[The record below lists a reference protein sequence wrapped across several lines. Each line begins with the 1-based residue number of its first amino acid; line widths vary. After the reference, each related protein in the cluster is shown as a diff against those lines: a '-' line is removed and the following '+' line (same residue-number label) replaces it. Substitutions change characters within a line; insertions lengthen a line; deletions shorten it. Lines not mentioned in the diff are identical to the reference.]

1 VKELKLY
8 MIHPKITLN
17 LCGSLLVLENPVV
30 MAVINI
36 TADSFYEK
44 SRFTERGSILKQAET
59 HIQEGAT
66 FLDIGGMS
74 SRPGAPVSDAKD
86 EVEKIVPVI
95 KSLKKEF
102 PDAFISIDTVH
113 SAVANAAYQEGAVL
127 VNDISAGAIDPDM
140 FPFLAKTNIPYVLM
154 HLKGIPRNM
163 QDDTNYK
170 DVSLDVLDF
179 LILKYQALKEF
190 GVKDIIIDPGFG
202 FGKDVVQNYE
212 LLQNLSIFKILE
224 CPLMVGLSR
233 KSMIYK
239 VIEGTPEDA
248 LHGTTA
254 LHFFALQQGA
264 LILRVHDV
272 KPAID
277 TIRVWK
283 ALENAKTN

>member
-1 VKELKLY
+1 

-36 TADSFYEK
+36 NTDSFYEK
-44 SRFTERGSILKQAET
+44 SRFTERGGILKQAET
-59 HIQEGAT
+59 HLQEGAT

-74 SRPGAPVSDAKD
+74 SRPGAPISNAKD

-113 SAVANAAYQEGAVL
+113 SAVASAAYQEGAVL

-140 FPFLAKTNIPYVLM
+140 FPFIAKTNIPYVLM
-154 HLKGIPRNM
+154 HLKGVPRNM
-163 QDDTNYK
+163 QDNTNYK

-179 LILKYQALKEF
+179 LILKYQALKEL

-202 FGKDVVQNYE
+202 FGKDVAQNYE

-264 LILRVHDV
+264 LILRAHDV

-283 ALENAKTN
+283 ALENAKTK

>member
-1 VKELKLY
+1 

-36 TADSFYEK
+36 NADSFYEK

-59 HIQEGAT
+59 HLREGAT

-74 SRPGAPVSDAKD
+74 SRPGAPISNAKE

-102 PDAFISIDTVH
+102 PDTFISIDTVH
-113 SAVANAAYQEGAVL
+113 SAVASAAYQEGAVL

-154 HLKGIPRNM
+154 HLKGVPRNM
-163 QDDTNYK
+163 QDNADYK

-179 LILKYQALKEF
+179 LILKYQALKEL

-212 LLQNLSIFKILE
+212 LLQHLSIFKILE

-239 VIEGTPEDA
+239 VLEGTPEDA

-264 LILRVHDV
+264 LILRAHDV

-283 ALENAKTN
+283 ALENVKTN